1 MSWVINVKSK
11 SIDLLFNMLPSIAYN
26 YILAFFPLNIFEGNN
41 AKI

>member
-11 SIDLLFNMLPSIAYN
+11 SIDLLFSMLPSIVNN
-26 YILAFFPLNIFEGNN
+26 YILAFFPSNIFEEEK